1 MRFLSTILTLFL
13 AVFATAAATYTV
25 DEVPN
30 VHVADSSAYVC
41 DPDGILS
48 AQATAEIN
56 SLMRGIRRTTS
67 AEPMVVIVDNIDP
80 DDIDI
85 FATELFEHWGLG
97 KSDVDN
103 GLLVLVAKDLRR
115 AAIRPGYG
123 LEGVLPDI
131 VCAGIL
137 KNRMFPEFRNGDY
150 SAGLVAASQA
160 ISSILTDPEAAAEFR
175 SEQEDADFAAGRG
188 EDVNFF
194 RVYLIIACVIACGM
208 LILLFM
214 MLAKVRGK
222 SRHDR
227 YVELARLKPVYLA
240 LTFMGLGRPLVASLP
255 LLIVLYHLRN
265 APHKCPRCG
274 KAMKKVDEVHDNE
287 YLTNSQDLEE
297 RIGSVDY
304 DVWLCPSCG
313 ETDIEQY
320 VNPSSGFRECEYCHT
335 HASRLLRRRILRQPT
350 TTSKGEGV
358 NEYSCMHCGKI
369 TGVPFVI
376 PMVVVPPVI
385 ISGGNRG
392 GGGGF
397 GGGSFGGGFGGGSTG
412 GGGASGGW

>member
-194 RVYLIIACVIACGM
+194 RVYLIIACVIA
-208 LILLFM
+208 
-214 MLAKVRGK
+214 R
-222 SRHDR
+222 S
-227 YVELARLKPVYLA
+227 EE
-240 LTFMGLGRPLVASLP
+240 
-255 LLIVLYHLRN
+255 
-265 APHKCPRCG
+265 PH
-274 KAMKKVDEVHDNE
+274 V
-287 YLTNSQDLEE
+287 
-297 RIGSVDY
+297 
-304 DVWLCPSCG
+304 
-313 ETDIEQY
+313 
-320 VNPSSGFRECEYCHT
+320 
-335 HASRLLRRRILRQPT
+335 
-350 TTSKGEGV
+350 
-358 NEYSCMHCGKI
+358 
-369 TGVPFVI
+369 
-376 PMVVVPPVI
+376 
-385 ISGGNRG
+385 
-392 GGGGF
+392 
-397 GGGSFGGGFGGGSTG
+397 
-412 GGGASGGW
+412 